1 MSYLKR
7 AFVLL
12 LSLLFLFGGCL
23 NLKQPKNKIE
33 YFTLEYDVP
42 RISGLKPLPVV
53 LRIFRFSVAPV
64 YNTSQIIYREKSFGR
79 DSYAYYRWRAN
90 PGDLVTY
97 YLSRDLALSEL
108 FKAVLPYD
116 SGFPCSHALEG
127 SVDEF
132 FEWDTDE
139 NWKAVLSVSVT
150 LMAENEPVVSK
161 RIVFQ
166 KAYRAE
172 KTCDR
177 KSPKALAEAMS
188 RAMAEV
194 SDEILKDIYHHLNK
208 R

>member
-1 MSYLKR
+1 MSYPKR
-7 AFVLL
+7 AFLL
-12 LSLLFLFGGCL
+12 LFSLPFLVGGCL
-23 NLKQPKNKIE
+23 NLNQPKNKIQ
-33 YFTLEYDVP
+33 YFTLEYDAP

-53 LRIFRFSVAPV
+53 LRVLRFSVAPV
-64 YNTSQIIYREKSFGR
+64 YNTSQIIYREKAFGR

-90 PGDLVTY
+90 PGDLATY
-97 YLSRDLALSEL
+97 YLSRDLTLSKL

-116 SGFPCSHALEG
+116 SGFQCSYALEG

-139 NWKAVLSVSVT
+139 GWKAVLSLSVT

-166 KAYRAE
+166 KNYRAE

-177 KSPKALAEAMS
+177 KSPEALAEAMS

-194 SDEILKDIYHHLNK
+194 SGEILNDIYNHLNN